1 MGNVLELR
9 YIMYSIIKENQ
20 AFRPMSFYLFFNQ
33 SLIFLQYLA
42 GCKVP
47 TKEKNKKKVLL
58 MNELMIFYIIDGI
71 CNECL

>member
-1 MGNVLELR
+1 MGNVLKLR
-9 YIMYSIIKENQ
+9 YIIYSIIKENQ
-20 AFRPMSFYLFFNQ
+20 AFRSMSFYLFFNQ

-47 TKEKNKKKVLL
+47 TNKKKVLL